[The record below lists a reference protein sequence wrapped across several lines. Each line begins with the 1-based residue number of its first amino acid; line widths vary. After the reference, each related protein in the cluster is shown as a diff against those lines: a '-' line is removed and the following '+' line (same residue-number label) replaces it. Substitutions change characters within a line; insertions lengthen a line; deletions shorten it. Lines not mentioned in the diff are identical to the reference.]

1 MAAKALLLPVLPSAL
16 LLLPVLAAGM
26 VLHVRVK
33 TTVPLSPD
41 QAYARFIE
49 VVWRGGGGLGT
60 PKFLEVGDEN
70 GGKSRR
76 VVPGNIIEQ
85 ALEATP
91 PNFFEYAVV
100 GGPFPVVRHRGVV
113 SFLEL
118 TGEGT
123 DVIWDVE
130 FQPSSFGNAF
140 CCCGA
145 GLVVLVRV
153 SLGSMLRTLRRSC
166 G

>member
-1 MAAKALLLPVLPSAL
+1 M
-16 LLLPVLAAGM
+16 
-26 VLHVRVK
+26 
-33 TTVPLSPD
+33 
-41 QAYARFIE
+41 
-49 VVWRGGGGLGT
+49 WRGGGGLGT
-60 PKFLEVGDEN
+60 PKFLEVGDEH

-130 FQPSSFGNAF
+130 FSPSAFGNAF